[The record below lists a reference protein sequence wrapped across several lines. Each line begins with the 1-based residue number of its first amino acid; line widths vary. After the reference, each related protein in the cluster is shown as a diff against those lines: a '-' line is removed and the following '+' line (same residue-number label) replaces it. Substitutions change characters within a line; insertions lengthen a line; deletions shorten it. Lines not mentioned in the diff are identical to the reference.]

1 MQYTEKR
8 ERERK
13 KSVCVCVRER
23 KKEESCSCLSLT
35 GGVGRHAL
43 LIASE
48 LECREG
54 YLCSEWVGKV
64 DMQLPQRKK
73 KSEVAHF

>member
-1 MQYTEKR
+1 MCLAAVFLLMHIHIHAVYRK

-13 KSVCVCVRER
+13 KEKCVRVREI

-54 YLCSEWVGKV
+54 YLCSGRVGCMAK
-64 DMQLPQRKK
+64 
-73 KSEVAHF
+73 

>member
-1 MQYTEKR
+1 MCLAAVFLLMHVHIHAVYRK

-13 KSVCVCVRER
+13 KEKCVHVRER

-54 YLCSEWVGKV
+54 YLCSGRVGCMAK
-64 DMQLPQRKK
+64 
-73 KSEVAHF
+73 